1 MYGVLCVCHA
11 CFLAPASYL
20 QLDSANIL
28 PDDEQLRLEEDLKE
42 LEQ

>member
-1 MYGVLCVCHA
+1 MRMLGIQAFTGPC
-11 CFLAPASYL
+11 L

-28 PDDEQLRLEEDLKE
+28 PDDEQLRLEQDLKE